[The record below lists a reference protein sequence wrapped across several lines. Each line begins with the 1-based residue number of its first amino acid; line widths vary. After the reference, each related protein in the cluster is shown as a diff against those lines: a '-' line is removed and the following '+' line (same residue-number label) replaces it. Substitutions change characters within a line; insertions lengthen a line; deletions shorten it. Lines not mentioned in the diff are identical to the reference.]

1 LLVAPALNQV
11 GIFGGEAVERS
22 EIAVIVAVFSGEE
35 LRLGMRESTLGG
47 CEPRNQHT
55 GTAVLSKDEEFWTQT
70 VAVSGAFSAR
80 EEQR

>member
-1 LLVAPALNQV
+1 MTPLRAACFYLLVAPALNQV

-47 CEPRNQHT
+47 CAPPI
-55 GTAVLSKDEEFWTQT
+55 
-70 VAVSGAFSAR
+70 
-80 EEQR
+80 